1 MRIHEG
7 MMELVM
13 IRHGRTKGN
22 TENRYIGTT
31 DEPLLASEAER
42 LLAKRETLEEMRMDH
57 PDILLVSP
65 LRRCLETAAILFPE
79 SEPVIVPDF
88 RECDFGEF
96 ENKNYQELSGNVDY
110 QRWIDSGGRLPFPG
124 GESMSSFQ
132 ERVCRAFDRA
142 VREASEHLCGEAGRA
157 GGTSEYISGDTGRA
171 GGASEYISGDT
182 GRVSGASEET
192 QDRSISGTSGDPVV
206 RAAMVV
212 HGGTIMAVL
221 EKYGYPRKSY
231 FEWHVGNG
239 DGFLL
244 SVRET
249 GDDLQLSVT
258 RGF

>member
-42 LLAKRETLEEMRMDH
+42 LLAKRETLEKMRMDH
-57 PDILLVSP
+57 PDILFASP
-65 LRRCLETAAILFPE
+65 MKRCVETAAILFPE

-96 ENKNYQELSGNVDY
+96 ENKNYKELSGNVDY

-132 ERVCRAFDRA
+132 ERVCRAFDWV

-157 GGTSEYISGDTGRA
+157 GG
-171 GGASEYISGDT
+171 ASEYLCGKT
-182 GRVSGASEET
+182 GRTGKASEEA
-192 QDRSISGTSGDPVV
+192 QDRSISGTSGDPVI

-249 GDDLQLSVT
+249 GDDLQLSV
-258 RGF
+258 RRCI

>member
-22 TENRYIGTT
+22 MENRYIGTT

-65 LRRCLETAAILFPE
+65 MRRCLETAAILFPE

-96 ENKNYQELSGNVDY
+96 ENKNYKELSGNVDY

-132 ERVCRAFDRA
+132 ERVCRAFDRV
-142 VREASEHLCGEAGRA
+142 VRERTEYLCGE
-157 GGTSEYISGDTGRA
+157 TGR
-171 GGASEYISGDT
+171 T
-182 GRVSGASEET
+182 GKASEEA
-192 QDRSISGTSGDPVV
+192 QDRSISGTSGDPVI

-249 GDDLQLSVT
+249 GDDLRLSVR

>member
-42 LLAKRETLEEMRMDH
+42 LSAKRKLLEEMRMDH

-110 QRWIDSGGRLPFPG
+110 QRWIDSGGKLPFPG

-132 ERVCRAFDRA
+132 ERVCRAFDRV
-142 VREASEHLCGEAGRA
+142 VREASEHLC
-157 GGTSEYISGDTGRA
+157 
-171 GGASEYISGDT
+171 GDT
-182 GRVSGASEET
+182 GRVSGASEYLCGET
-192 QDRSISGTSGDPVV
+192 GRTGKALEEAQDRSISGTSGDSVI

-249 GDDLQLSVT
+249 GDDLQLSVR

>member
-1 MRIHEG
+1 MRNHEG

-65 LRRCLETAAILFPE
+65 MRRCLETAAILFPE
-79 SEPVIVPDF
+79 SEPVIVPAF

-132 ERVCRAFDRA
+132 ERVCRAFDRV
-142 VREASEHLCGEAGRA
+142 VREASKHICGETGRA
-157 GGTSEYISGDTGRA
+157 GGTSEYL
-171 GGASEYISGDT
+171 SGDT
-182 GRVSGASEET
+182 GRVSGASEYLCGET
-192 QDRSISGTSGDPVV
+192 GRTGKASEEAQDRSISGTSGDSVI

-249 GDDLQLSVT
+249 GDDLQLSVR

>member
-42 LLAKRETLEEMRMDH
+42 LSAKRKLLEEMRMDH

-65 LRRCLETAAILFPE
+65 MRRCLETAAILFPE

-110 QRWIDSGGRLPFPG
+110 QHWIDSGGRLPFPG

-132 ERVCRAFDRA
+132 ERVCRAFDRV
-142 VREASEHLCGEAGRA
+142 VREASEHISGETGRA
-157 GGTSEYISGDTGRA
+157 GGTSEYLSGETGR
-171 GGASEYISGDT
+171 T
-182 GRVSGASEET
+182 GKASEEA

>member
-7 MMELVM
+7 MMELIM

-22 TENRYIGTT
+22 TESRYIGTT

-57 PDILLVSP
+57 PDILFASP
-65 LRRCLETAAILFPE
+65 MKRCVETAAILFPE
-79 SEPVIVPDF
+79 SKPVIVPDF

-96 ENKNYQELSGNVDY
+96 ENKNYQELSGNMDY

-132 ERVCRAFDRA
+132 ERVCRTFDRV
-142 VREASEHLCGEAGRA
+142 VREASEHICGE
-157 GGTSEYISGDTGRA
+157 TGRT
-171 GGASEYISGDT
+171 GGASEYLCGET
-182 GRVSGASEET
+182 GRTGKASEEA
-192 QDRSISGTSGDPVV
+192 QDRSISGTSGDPVI

-249 GDDLQLSVT
+249 GDDLQLSVR

>member
-57 PDILLVSP
+57 PDILFASP
-65 LRRCLETAAILFPE
+65 MKRCVETAAILFPE

-96 ENKNYQELSGNVDY
+96 ENKNYKELSGNVDY

-132 ERVCRAFDRA
+132 ERVCRAFDRV

-157 GGTSEYISGDTGRA
+157 GG
-171 GGASEYISGDT
+171 ASEYLCGET
-182 GRVSGASEET
+182 GRTGKASEEA
-192 QDRSISGTSGDPVV
+192 QDRSISGTSGDPVI

-249 GDDLQLSVT
+249 GDDLQLSVR

>member
-57 PDILLVSP
+57 PDILFASP
-65 LRRCLETAAILFPE
+65 MKRCVETAAILFPE

-96 ENKNYQELSGNVDY
+96 ENKNYKELSGNVDY

-132 ERVCRAFDRA
+132 ERVCRAFDRV

-157 GGTSEYISGDTGRA
+157 GG
-171 GGASEYISGDT
+171 ASEYLCGET
-182 GRVSGASEET
+182 GRTGKASEEA
-192 QDRSISGTSGDPVV
+192 QDRSISGTSGDPVI

-249 GDDLQLSVT
+249 GDDLQLSV
-258 RGF
+258 RRCI

>member
-22 TENRYIGTT
+22 MENRYIGTT

-65 LRRCLETAAILFPE
+65 MRRCLETAAILFPE

-96 ENKNYQELSGNVDY
+96 ENKNYRELSGNVDY

-132 ERVCRAFDRA
+132 ERVCRAFDWAVGERA
-142 VREASEHLCGEAGRA
+142 EHLCGE
-157 GGTSEYISGDTGRA
+157 TGRT
-171 GGASEYISGDT
+171 GGASEYLCGKT
-182 GRVSGASEET
+182 GRPGKASEEA
-192 QDRSISGTSGDPVV
+192 QDRSISGTSGDPVI

-249 GDDLQLSVT
+249 GDDLQLSV
-258 RGF
+258 RRCI

>member
-22 TENRYIGTT
+22 MENRYIGTT

-42 LLAKRETLEEMRMDH
+42 LLVKRETLEYIRMDH
-57 PDILLVSP
+57 PDILLASP
-65 LRRCLETAAILFPE
+65 MKRCVETAAILFPE
-79 SEPVIVPDF
+79 SKPVIVPDF

-96 ENKNYQELSGNVDY
+96 ENKNYKELSGNMDY

-132 ERVCRAFDRA
+132 ERVCRAFNRV
-142 VREASEHLCGEAGRA
+142 VRERA
-157 GGTSEYISGDTGRA
+157 EYL
-171 GGASEYISGDT
+171 SGDT
-182 GRVSGASEET
+182 GRVSGASEYLCGET
-192 QDRSISGTSGDPVV
+192 GRTGKASEEAQDRSISGTSGDSVI

-249 GDDLQLSVT
+249 GNDLRLSVR

>member
-42 LLAKRETLEEMRMDH
+42 LSAKRKSLEEMRMDH

-65 LRRCLETAAILFPE
+65 MRRCLDTAAILFPE

-96 ENKNYQELSGNVDY
+96 ENKNYKELSGNVDY

-132 ERVCRAFDRA
+132 ERVCRAFDRV
-142 VREASEHLCGEAGRA
+142 VRKRTEYLCGE
-157 GGTSEYISGDTGRA
+157 TGRA

-192 QDRSISGTSGDPVV
+192 HGRNISGTSANPVI

-249 GDDLQLSVT
+249 GDDLRLSVR

>member
-42 LLAKRETLEEMRMDH
+42 LSAKRKSLEEMRMDH

-65 LRRCLETAAILFPE
+65 MRRCLDTAAILFPE
-79 SEPVIVPDF
+79 SEVVIVPDF

-142 VREASEHLCGEAGRA
+142 VREASEYISDETGRT
-157 GGTSEYISGDTGRA
+157 GGISEYLSGETGRI
-171 GGASEYISGDT
+171 GK
-182 GRVSGASEET
+182 ASEEA

>member
-42 LLAKRETLEEMRMDH
+42 LSAKRKSLKEMRMDH

-65 LRRCLETAAILFPE
+65 MRRCLDTAAILFPE
-79 SEPVIVPDF
+79 SEAVIVPDF

-96 ENKNYQELSGNVDY
+96 ENKNYQELSGNMDY
-110 QRWIDSGGRLPFPG
+110 QRWIDSGGRLLFPG

-132 ERVCRAFDRA
+132 ERVCRAFDRV
-142 VREASEHLCGEAGRA
+142 VRERAEYLCGETGRA
-157 GGTSEYISGDTGRA
+157 GGTSEYLSGETGRI
-171 GGASEYISGDT
+171 GK
-182 GRVSGASEET
+182 ASEEA

>member
-31 DEPLLASEAER
+31 DEPLLTSEAER
-42 LLAKRETLEEMRMDH
+42 LSVKRKSLEEMRMDR

-65 LRRCLETAAILFPE
+65 MRRCLDTAAILFPE
-79 SEPVIVPDF
+79 SDAVIVPDF

-96 ENKNYQELSGNVDY
+96 ENKNYQELSGNKDY

-132 ERVCRAFDRA
+132 ERVCRAFDRV

-157 GGTSEYISGDTGRA
+157 GG
-171 GGASEYISGDT
+171 ASEYLCGET
-182 GRVSGASEET
+182 GRTGKASEEA
-192 QDRSISGTSGDPVV
+192 QDRSISGTSGDPVI

-249 GDDLQLSVT
+249 GDDLRLSVR

>member
-42 LLAKRETLEEMRMDH
+42 LSAKRKSLKEMRMDH

-65 LRRCLETAAILFPE
+65 MRRCLDTAAILFPE
-79 SEPVIVPDF
+79 SEAVIVPDF

-96 ENKNYQELSGNVDY
+96 ENKNYQELSGNMDY

-132 ERVCRAFDRA
+132 ERVCRAFDRV
-142 VREASEHLCGEAGRA
+142 VRERAEYLCGETGRA
-157 GGTSEYISGDTGRA
+157 GGTSEYLSGETGRI
-171 GGASEYISGDT
+171 GK
-182 GRVSGASEET
+182 ASEEA

>member
-22 TENRYIGTT
+22 MENRYIGTT

-65 LRRCLETAAILFPE
+65 MRRCVETAAILFPE

-96 ENKNYQELSGNVDY
+96 ENKNYKELSGNVDY

-142 VREASEHLCGEAGRA
+142 VGERAEHLCGE
-157 GGTSEYISGDTGRA
+157 TGRT
-171 GGASEYISGDT
+171 GGASEYLCGKT
-182 GRVSGASEET
+182 GRPGKASEEA
-192 QDRSISGTSGDPVV
+192 QDRSISGTSGDPVI

-249 GDDLQLSVT
+249 GDDLQLSV
-258 RGF
+258 RRCI

>member
-42 LLAKRETLEEMRMDH
+42 LSAKRKSLEEMRMDH

-65 LRRCLETAAILFPE
+65 MRRCLDTAAILFPE
-79 SEPVIVPDF
+79 SEAVIVPDF

-96 ENKNYQELSGNVDY
+96 ENKNYQELSGNMDY

-132 ERVCRAFDRA
+132 ERVCRAFDRV
-142 VREASEHLCGEAGRA
+142 VRERA
-157 GGTSEYISGDTGRA
+157 EYL
-171 GGASEYISGDT
+171 SGDT
-182 GRVSGASEET
+182 GRVSGASEYLCGET
-192 QDRSISGTSGDPVV
+192 GRTGKASEEAQDRSISGTSGDPVV

-221 EKYGYPRKSY
+221 EKYVYPRKSY

>member
-7 MMELVM
+7 MMELVL

-42 LLAKRETLEEMRMDH
+42 LSAKRKSLEEMRMDH

-96 ENKNYQELSGNVDY
+96 ENKNYKELSGNVDY

-132 ERVCRAFDRA
+132 ERVCRAFDRV
-142 VREASEHLCGEAGRA
+142 VRERAEYLCGE
-157 GGTSEYISGDTGRA
+157 TGR
-171 GGASEYISGDT
+171 T
-182 GRVSGASEET
+182 GKASEEA
-192 QDRSISGTSGDPVV
+192 QDRSISGTSGDLVI

>member
-1 MRIHEG
+1 MRNHEG

-65 LRRCLETAAILFPE
+65 MRRCLETAAILFPE

-132 ERVCRAFDRA
+132 ERVCRAFDRV
-142 VREASEHLCGEAGRA
+142 VREASKHICGETGRA
-157 GGTSEYISGDTGRA
+157 GGTSEYL
-171 GGASEYISGDT
+171 SGDT
-182 GRVSGASEET
+182 GRVSGASEYLCGET
-192 QDRSISGTSGDPVV
+192 GRTGKASEEAQDRSISGTSGDSVI

-249 GDDLQLSVT
+249 GDDLRLSVR

>member
-57 PDILLVSP
+57 PDILFASP
-65 LRRCLETAAILFPE
+65 MKRCVETAAILFPE

-96 ENKNYQELSGNVDY
+96 ENKNYKELSGNVDY

-132 ERVCRAFDRA
+132 ERVCRAFDRV

-157 GGTSEYISGDTGRA
+157 GG
-171 GGASEYISGDT
+171 ASEYLCGET
-182 GRVSGASEET
+182 GRTGKASEEA
-192 QDRSISGTSGDPVV
+192 QDRSISGTSGNPVI
-206 RAAMVV
+206 RAAMAV

-249 GDDLQLSVT
+249 GDDLQLSVR

>member
-22 TENRYIGTT
+22 MENRYIGTT
-31 DEPLLASEAER
+31 DEPLLASEAEH

-65 LRRCLETAAILFPE
+65 MRRCLETAAILFPE

-96 ENKNYQELSGNVDY
+96 ENKNYKELSGNVDY

-132 ERVCRAFDRA
+132 ERVCRAFDRV
-142 VREASEHLCGEAGRA
+142 VREASEHLCGEAG
-157 GGTSEYISGDTGRA
+157 IA
-171 GGASEYISGDT
+171 GGASEYLCGET
-182 GRVSGASEET
+182 GRTGKASEEA
-192 QDRSISGTSGDPVV
+192 QDRSISGTSGDPVI

-249 GDDLQLSVT
+249 GDDLRLSVR

>member
-57 PDILLVSP
+57 PDILFASP
-65 LRRCLETAAILFPE
+65 MKRCVETAAILFPE

-96 ENKNYQELSGNVDY
+96 ENKNYKELSGNVDY

-132 ERVCRAFDRA
+132 ERVCRAFDRV

-157 GGTSEYISGDTGRA
+157 GG
-171 GGASEYISGDT
+171 ASEYLCGET
-182 GRVSGASEET
+182 GRTGKASEEA
-192 QDRSISGTSGDPVV
+192 QDRSISGTSGNPVI

-249 GDDLQLSVT
+249 GDDLQLSVR